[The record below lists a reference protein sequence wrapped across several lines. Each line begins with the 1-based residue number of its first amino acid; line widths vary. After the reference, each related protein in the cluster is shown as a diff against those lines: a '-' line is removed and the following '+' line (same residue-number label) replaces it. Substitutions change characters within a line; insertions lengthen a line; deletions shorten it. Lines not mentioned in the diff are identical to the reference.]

1 MSMPTTR
8 PAGPTRWAATK
19 QSKPEP
25 EPEPRSTMRSPGS
38 SGRRVRGSATPATAP
53 RRPGFRYSPVPWPAG
68 RRPLHRGVHDAE
80 TLQPPGEEGKL
91 ARQIGPFLTAAP
103 FAWLAGAL
111 DALGTWWDSLGLGG
125 QIAVGVGIAALI
137 ALSGGSL
144 GLAFGVSGAATY
156 LLDHSHGLA
165 SFSRDPATATR
176 RYLATTTPQGAIVD
190 LGEFALTFAP
200 GNRAGAAGGRYGRQA
215 VLRGVGPRV
224 NLARLAAG
232 KSVIL
237 ADGTTLSRLG
247 DADRMT
253 FAGWGDDPP
262 LRPFAR
268 AELDKVLL
276 RCKQVIDDPAS
287 PARILEIMTNDP
299 RVASVFA
306 ERMRALGVRGYVAL
320 NR

>member
-25 EPEPRSTMRSPGS
+25 EPRSTMRAPGS

-53 RRPGFRYSPVPWPAG
+53 RRPGVRYSPVPWPAG

-165 SFSRDPATATR
+165 SFSRDPATATPA
-176 RYLATTTPQGAIVD
+176 ATWPPPPHKAPSSTSAI
-190 LGEFALTFAP
+190 
-200 GNRAGAAGGRYGRQA
+200 
-215 VLRGVGPRV
+215 
-224 NLARLAAG
+224 
-232 KSVIL
+232 
-237 ADGTTLSRLG
+237 
-247 DADRMT
+247 
-253 FAGWGDDPP
+253 
-262 LRPFAR
+262 
-268 AELDKVLL
+268 
-276 RCKQVIDDPAS
+276 S
-287 PARILEIMTNDP
+287 P
-299 RVASVFA
+299 
-306 ERMRALGVRGYVAL
+306 
-320 NR
+320 